1 MFYVMKLA
9 TTALGVTLRC
19 SKNAFKHRTFLSLS
33 VFVFQAS
40 HLPFFKHRTCLS
52 IMSGSK
58 AAESSMA
65 ARMMTHFIR
74 EGYTL
79 DQIKKI
85 KTRVC
90 PMNEYLEKA
99 EAQVDMEVFEI
110 S

>member
-1 MFYVMKLA
+1 MFHVMKFA

-19 SKNAFKHRTFLSLS
+19 SKSAFKHRTSSFAFGVRLST
-33 VFVFQAS
+33 
-40 HLPFFKHRTCLS
+40 K
-52 IMSGSK
+52 MSGSK
-58 AAESSMA
+58 AAESMA
-65 ARMMTHFIR
+65 SRMMTHFIG

-85 KTRVC
+85 NTRAL
-90 PMNEYLEKA
+90 PMNEYLDKA

>member
-1 MFYVMKLA
+1 
-9 TTALGVTLRC
+9 
-19 SKNAFKHRTFLSLS
+19 
-33 VFVFQAS
+33 
-40 HLPFFKHRTCLS
+40 
-52 IMSGSK
+52 MSGSK